1 MTTTKTYGPYRGY
14 TLGMA
19 IHPGEMLREE
29 LEAREMTQVA
39 LAKAMGRSPRLV
51 NEIVRGRRSITAET
65 ALALEDALGI
75 SASIWMGQQ
84 SQYDL
89 SVAMSRRE
97 RRLAVELHG

>member
-1 MTTTKTYGPYRGY
+1 M
-14 TLGMA
+14 
-19 IHPGEMLREE
+19 IREE

-75 SASIWMGQQ
+75 SAMVWMGQQ

-89 SVAMSRRE
+89 SEAMSRRE
-97 RRLAVELHG
+97 RRVAV